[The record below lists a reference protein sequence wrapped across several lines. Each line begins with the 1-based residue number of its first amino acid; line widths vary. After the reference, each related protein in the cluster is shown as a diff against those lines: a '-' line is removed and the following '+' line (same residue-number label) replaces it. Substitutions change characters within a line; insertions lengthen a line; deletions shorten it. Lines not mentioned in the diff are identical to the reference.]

1 MANNI
6 DEVYL
11 LQALGVFYASLKLVL
26 VDRNVLFV
34 DFYFCNVIDQ
44 ICVTTL

>member
-1 MANNI
+1 MANNL
-6 DEVYL
+6 DEVYP

-34 DFYFCNVIDQ
+34 DVFIS
-44 ICVTTL
+44 IT